1 MQTSIIH
8 LGRAK
13 RLGIRQSVWAR
24 LTIALIAT
32 TSFVTSLYHPLLII
46 LATACVD
53 FINHDLS
60 GQLFRENGVWMMLIL
75 LLAHIVISFMML
87 LRAAHLR
94 SYRLKGSDFLLQLPY
109 SLLKTAAAWFAL
121 FELMVA
127 PSHWRKTP
135 HGRAKNFEMQDAS
148 TKA

>member
-1 MQTSIIH
+1 
-8 LGRAK
+8 
-13 RLGIRQSVWAR
+13 
-24 LTIALIAT
+24 
-32 TSFVTSLYHPLLII
+32 LII

-75 LLAHIVISFMML
+75 LLAHIVISFIML
-87 LRAAHLR
+87 LRAANLR

-121 FELMVA
+121 VDGGTQSLA
-127 PSHWRKTP
+127 QNTAW
-135 HGRAKNFEMQDAS
+135 AS
-148 TKA
+148 EEF